1 VLEVEVALQQPVP
14 ACLREGLGDVL
25 AVAIATADRHVDELV
40 EPAAEQLDIELVR
53 AVDPRD
59 ADRVDRDDYD
69 LLMQRVVVGN

>member
-1 VLEVEVALQQPVP
+1 
-14 ACLREGLGDVL
+14 LGDVL